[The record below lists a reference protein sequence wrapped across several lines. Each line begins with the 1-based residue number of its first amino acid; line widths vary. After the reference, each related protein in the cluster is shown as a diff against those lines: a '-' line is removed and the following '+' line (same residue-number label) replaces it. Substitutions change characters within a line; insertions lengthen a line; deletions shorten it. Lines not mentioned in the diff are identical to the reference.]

1 MENGVNHSRLDDS
14 NPTCDD
20 LKFFERRLTEIIAQM
35 QPGASKWRCFFLI
48 VILSLI
54 FSGIYLA
61 YLWIFDSS
69 ITMISLYEA
78 LEAQRLITVSVAI
91 LVIVLTI
98 LGVHKRVVAPRIMI
112 DRIKTVLA
120 DFCLTCDEL
129 HQHVLSLHLSV
140 PLICVIGE
148 SPTHSALAGFLSG
161 SKVCTFSVFRSFRS
175 SPFL

>member
-120 DFCLTCDEL
+120 DFCLTCDEVVS
-129 HQHVLSLHLSV
+129 VLV
-140 PLICVIGE
+140 R
-148 SPTHSALAGFLSG
+148 SG
-161 SKVCTFSVFRSFRS
+161 RLRGLVTME
-175 SPFL
+175 

>member
-35 QPGASKWRCFFLI
+35 QPGASFFLI

-120 DFCLTCDEL
+120 DFCLTCDEVVS
-129 HQHVLSLHLSV
+129 VLV
-140 PLICVIGE
+140 R
-148 SPTHSALAGFLSG
+148 SG
-161 SKVCTFSVFRSFRS
+161 RLRGLVTME
-175 SPFL
+175 